1 MRNIDRY
8 DFEALANAVYYS
20 GINLAESYEDWRDL
34 RFWLAGGGTKL
45 LDSFLLLA
53 SMSSKYNDAENR
65 KLFLRDVN
73 KSNDNLLMKFVALCK
88 RHGIVTKDFRTQ
100 AAIEEAKKD
109 WAYRYKQHH
118 NNKSNAKTM
127 DTNISATNKTLCTI
141 PAEYVSKSFCYNSSF
156 MRSVV
161 GAGLLTE
168 EEAKEAARV
177 FMLGASKKD
186 AVIFWQIDEQG
197 MVHEGKMMLY
207 DSRCHRIKEKHALSW
222 VGFELRN
229 QGKLHKSWKATHCLF
244 GLNQIRQRP
253 NDTICIVESEKT
265 AVICSQKVK
274 DCVWMATGG
283 IGELSLEH
291 LKVLQGHQVILYP
304 DTDTKGETFAKWYD
318 IGWRAKVELGM
329 NIIVSDVL
337 EKNATPEQKE
347 AKIDIADLLAE
358 DNPADKDSLADEDN
372 STDKDSL
379 ADKDATTTKIVPH
392 LPEANAVEKI
402 HAVKEALEKSMNKAP
417 SEKLCEIATDYPD
430 VPELIDIFGL
440 VELDSS

>member
-8 DFEALANAVYYS
+8 DFEALANAVYHA
-20 GINLAESYEDWRDL
+20 GINLAESYEEWRDL
-34 RFWLAGGGTKL
+34 RFWMAGGGTKL

-65 KLFLRDVN
+65 KLFLRDVS

-100 AAIEEAKKD
+100 AAIDEATQK
-109 WAYRYKQHH
+109 WSCRYKQIY
-118 NNKSNAKTM
+118 NKKSNEKPM
-127 DTNISATNKTLCTI
+127 DTNFSATNGTLCTI
-141 PAEYVSKSFCYNSSF
+141 PGEYVTKSLCSNSSF

-197 MVHEGKMMLY
+197 LVHEGKMMLY
-207 DSRCHRIKEKHALSW
+207 DSHCHRIKEKHALSW
-222 VGFELRN
+222 AGFELRN
-229 QGKLHKSWKATHCLF
+229 RGKLHKSWKATHCLF
-244 GLNQIRQRP
+244 GLHQLNSRP
-253 NDTICIVESEKT
+253 DDTVCIVEAEKT

-283 IGELSLEH
+283 IGELTLEH
-291 LKVLQGHQVILYP
+291 LKALQGHKVILFP
-304 DTDTKGETFAKWYD
+304 DTDTTGETFDKWYD
-318 IGWRAKVELGM
+318 IAWHAKVALGLD
-329 NIIVSDVL
+329 IIVSDIL
-337 EKNATPEQKE
+337 EKSATPEQKE

-358 DNPADKDSLADEDN
+358 ENAAAEDSTVAEDFPEA
-372 STDKDSL
+372 SS
-379 ADKDATTTKIVPH
+379 APH
-392 LPEANAVEKI
+392 LPQGSTVEKI
-402 HAVKEALEKSMNKAP
+402 HAVKEALERSMNKVP
-417 SEKLCEIATDYPD
+417 SEKLCEMAVDFPVI
-430 VPELIDIFGL
+430 LGL
-440 VELDSS
+440 VDGFKLVEMDSS